1 MVDGFWASH
10 YSYAEVAKK
19 LGCTRQNV
27 YQRCLRGSLPLDR
40 DQDGNP
46 GVPMDYIDSIVNI
59 PVEVTDETE

>member
-1 MVDGFWASH
+1 MDSFWASH
-10 YSYAEVAKK
+10 YSYAEAAKK

-46 GVPMDYIDSIVNI
+46 GVPMDYIDRLIVI
-59 PVEVTDETE
+59 PAEVPNETE